1 MMIDDLIRKFL
12 EGYGA
17 ALSDGDL
24 PVVSRCWTVPAL
36 VLSDQGAI
44 AVTNPSEIETFFAQ
58 GIEYYRSQG
67 LMSTRPEL
75 ERVEM
80 LSETLISVDVRW
92 PAYDSSS
99 REQASERSHYILQL
113 GQDGQ
118 PQIRVALTRTV

>member
-1 MMIDDLIRKFL
+1 MDNDLIMRFL

-17 ALSDGDL
+17 ALSAGDL
-24 PVVSRCWTVPAL
+24 RVVSSSWVIPAL
-36 VLSDQGAI
+36 VLSDQGAM
-44 AVTNPSEIETFFAQ
+44 AVTDTSEIEAFFAQ

-80 LSETLISVDVRW
+80 LSETLVSVDVRW
-92 PAYDSSS
+92 PAYDSSGS
-99 REQASERSHYILQL
+99 EKASERSHYILQL

-118 PQIRVALTRTV
+118 PQFRVALTRTV

>member
-1 MMIDDLIRKFL
+1 MDNDLIMRFL

-17 ALSDGDL
+17 ALSAGDL
-24 PVVSRCWTVPAL
+24 RVVSSSWVIPAL
-36 VLSDQGAI
+36 VLSDQGAM
-44 AVTNPSEIETFFAQ
+44 AVTDPSEIEAFFAQ

-80 LSETLISVDVRW
+80 LSETLVSVDVRW
-92 PAYDSSS
+92 PAYDSSGS
-99 REQASERSHYILQL
+99 EKASERSHYILQL

-118 PQIRVALTRTV
+118 PQFRVALTRTV